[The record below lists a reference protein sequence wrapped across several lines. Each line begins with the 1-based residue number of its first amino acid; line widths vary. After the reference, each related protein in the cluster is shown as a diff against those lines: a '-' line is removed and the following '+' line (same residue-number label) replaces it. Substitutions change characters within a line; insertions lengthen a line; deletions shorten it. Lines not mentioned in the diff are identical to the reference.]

1 MHKLIIKSILKKFLP
16 LSIVVDTLEKQNKG
30 VKKLL
35 LSKKKALS
43 TYVHCKI
50 NFFWTSELRL
60 CLLCEEKLTTL
71 GDSADM
77 SVQSLL
83 HTPKCNF

>member
-50 NFFWTSELRL
+50 NFSGPL
-60 CLLCEEKLTTL
+60 
-71 GDSADM
+71 
-77 SVQSLL
+77 
-83 HTPKCNF
+83 N